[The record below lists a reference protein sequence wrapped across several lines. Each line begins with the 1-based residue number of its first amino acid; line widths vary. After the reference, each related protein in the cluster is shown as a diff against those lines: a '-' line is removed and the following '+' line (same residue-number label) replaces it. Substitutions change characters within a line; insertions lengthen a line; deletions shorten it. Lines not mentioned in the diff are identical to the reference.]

1 VKWTRGFLVPS
12 GITSVTSE
20 DPNFPAA
27 RLINRVRPNR
37 GWRSTSAAQQDIVVA
52 LAAAVD
58 VAGVALHG
66 ANFASVQ
73 VGYGNA
79 GAGPFT
85 DFAGSPF
92 AVNRDADTYRKL
104 MIDEPVHAGFLRVRI
119 PAQAADDGAGYFA
132 LGTIFVLGSLREF
145 DEADAPGA
153 PYQRSVGRPYF
164 SAVVGGREELAPAGD
179 FGSSHH
185 WQRRTKGLAEW
196 YELARGGEDAPIL
209 WFLDRGAREEVYYGR
224 YRGGIQ
230 MEHGGVL
237 TAVSLSLNQVT

>member
-1 VKWTRGFLVPS
+1 MKWTRDFLGPA
-12 GITSVTSE
+12 GITSVTSA

-27 RLINRVRPNR
+27 RLLSRIRPNR
-37 GWRSTSAAQQDIVVA
+37 GWRSTSTAQQDIV
-52 LAAAVD
+52 LTLGAAVD

-66 ANFASVQ
+66 ANFASAEV
-73 VGYGNA
+73 A
-79 GAGPFT
+79 HGPDAVAFT

-92 AVNRDADTYRKL
+92 PVNRDADTYRKL
-104 MIDEPVHAGFLRVRI
+104 MIVDAVNAAYLRVRI
-119 PAQAADDGAGYFA
+119 PAQAADDGVGYFA

-145 DEADAPGA
+145 AEADAPGA

-164 SAVVGGREELAPAGD
+164 AATIGGREEVAPAGD

-185 WQRRTKGLAEW
+185 WQRRTKGLGEW
-196 YELARGGEDAPIL
+196 YEVARGGEDAPLL
-209 WFLDRGAREEVYYGR
+209 WFLDRGALEEVYYGR